1 MQRSVLLPNHAL
13 FPVLLLAALFLT
25 GASLGQNL
33 APVAQADTYAV
44 GYNLPLSVSA
54 ANGVLANDTDA
65 NPGTVL
71 TAETTPV
78 SGPSNG
84 TLSLAADGSFT
95 YTPNPGFTGSDSF
108 QYEVCDDGAPRPV
121 VSQFDFDTP
130 ALETATVGPD
140 ATRVHVNA
148 VQTDCGIRIGSGA
161 GGGVGIDVRVPNTG
175 NIFGFSS
182 FRGSFEYRDQES
194 VADIVT
200 ADNFRIYHIGGNTL
214 GVQVEVI
221 DGVTGTLTTYT
232 QSLGNFLPGS
242 NLYSVEYDERTGDVT
257 YTANGTTTV
266 FSVAPPR
273 SPLDVSQADDITIGR
288 FMDNSG
294 SALPSLCFIAFQDT
308 SKLCAT
314 GTVTLNVAASVVT
327 NRRITYRVNPN

>member
-1 MQRSVLLPNHAL
+1 MQQRVQTPNRTL
-13 FPVLLLAALFLT
+13 VPVLLLATCFFCVQAR
-25 GASLGQNL
+25 SQNV
-33 APVAQADTYAV
+33 APVAQPDTYSAW
-44 GYNLPLSVSA
+44 YNLPLAVTA

-71 TAETTPV
+71 TVGTTPV
-78 SGPSNG
+78 SGPANG
-84 TLSLAADGSFT
+84 SLMLNSDGSFT
-95 YTPNPGFTGSDSF
+95 YTPNTGYTGSDSF

-140 ATRVHVNA
+140 ATRVHNNA

-182 FRGSFEYRDQES
+182 FRVSFEYRDQES

-242 NLYSVEYDERTGDVT
+242 NLYSVEYDELTGDVT

-266 FSVAPPR
+266 FNVAPPR

-294 SALPSLCFIAFQDT
+294 SSLPSLCFIAFQDT
-308 SKLCAT
+308 SKMCAT
-314 GTVTLNVAASVVT
+314 GTVTLNVVASVIT
-327 NRRITYRVNPN
+327 NRRITYRVNPD

>member
-1 MQRSVLLPNHAL
+1 MQQRVQTPNRTL
-13 FPVLLLAALFLT
+13 VPVLLLATCLFWVQ
-25 GASLGQNL
+25 ARSQNV
-33 APVAQADTYAV
+33 APVAQPDTYSA
-44 GYNLPLSVSA
+44 GYNLPLAVTA

-71 TAETTPV
+71 TVGTTPV
-78 SGPSNG
+78 SGPGNG

-175 NIFGFSS
+175 NIFAFSS
-182 FRGSFEYRDQES
+182 FRVSFEYRDQES

-242 NLYSVEYDERTGDVT
+242 NLYSVEYDELTGDVT

-266 FSVAPPR
+266 FNVAPPR

-308 SKLCAT
+308 SKMCAT
-314 GTVTLNVAASVVT
+314 GTVTLNVVASMIT